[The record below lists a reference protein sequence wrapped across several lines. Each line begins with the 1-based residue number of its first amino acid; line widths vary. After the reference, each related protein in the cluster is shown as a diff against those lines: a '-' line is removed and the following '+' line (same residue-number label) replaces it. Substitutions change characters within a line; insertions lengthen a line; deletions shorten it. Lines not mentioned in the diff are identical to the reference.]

1 MERMKEAMR
10 TQDSHT
16 RVAEQERSNAESA
29 IRTVRCRIL
38 RHTYQSFRMY
48 IIFLVLSLSL
58 LTFTLII
65 VFLLSHVARSG
76 IQY

>member
-1 MERMKEAMR
+1 MQESR
-10 TQDSHT
+10 TL
-16 RVAEQERSNAESA
+16 VAEQERSNAESE
-29 IRTVRCRIL
+29 IRSVRCRTL

-65 VFLLSHVARSG
+65 VFLVSHVARSG
-76 IQY
+76 IQC